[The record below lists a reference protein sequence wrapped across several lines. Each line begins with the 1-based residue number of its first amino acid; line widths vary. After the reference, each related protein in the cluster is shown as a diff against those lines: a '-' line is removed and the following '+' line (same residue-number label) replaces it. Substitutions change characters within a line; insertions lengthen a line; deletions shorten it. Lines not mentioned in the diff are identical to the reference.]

1 MDALFALGN
10 RGPAEDIRQ
19 RLSAPPGYSAVRA
32 MLVKLEAKGFVR
44 HYEEGVRYVYV
55 PTTSR
60 GNAQKKALQKLV
72 RIFFSGSP
80 SQAAAALLKHEHWSD
95 DEIEALVP
103 KSSASARREHHLRLD
118 RGASIDQIV
127 PGDETAL
134 IQASAEGHL
143 GVVKLL
149 VARGANVNLGVWVEQ
164 SYPRS
169 EKEWRSPLSMARK
182 GRHAS
187 VVEFLLT
194 AGGHE

>member
-1 MDALFALGN
+1 LDRGADVNMPVQGDGN
-10 RGPAEDIRQ
+10 PLI
-19 RLSAPPGYSAVRA
+19 
-32 MLVKLEAKGFVR
+32 
-44 HYEEGVRYVYV
+44 
-55 PTTSR
+55 
-60 GNAQKKALQKLV
+60 
-72 RIFFSGSP
+72 
-80 SQAAAALLKHEHWSD
+80 AAAREGAVSVVQLL
-95 DEIEALVP
+95 
-103 KSSASARREHHLRLD
+103 LD

-187 VVEFLLT
+187 VVEFLRPARPRGSCRHARPFVEQSST
-194 AGGHE
+194 CGV